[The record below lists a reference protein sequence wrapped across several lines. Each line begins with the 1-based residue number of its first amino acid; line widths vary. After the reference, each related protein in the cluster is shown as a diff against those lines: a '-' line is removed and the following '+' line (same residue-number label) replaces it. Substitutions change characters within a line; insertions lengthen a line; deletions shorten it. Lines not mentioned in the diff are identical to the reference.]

1 MAIIFKDDGGDLL
14 TDIDLTNPYTNAIRN
29 FDGVIKEAR
38 GLANRFTLQGEKNV
52 LAEKEANTAALAADI
67 MAGVEIDPSQI
78 DYTAVNGKEVNALM
92 MEQQKFDQTST
103 YNNAMLAES
112 QAKSGYAHELAMT
125 AQSDLDE
132 RKRIEAEIRKDKAQ
146 NEADKITIKKDT
158 LTLAE
163 KAATKAE
170 IGEKAATIVNE
181 ASSYLASIK
190 DPVFRQEEATRLRTE
205 YTNAGNPVATAV
217 SRTLF
222 RDTDTL
228 IKSQRK
234 KVVDTYD
241 KALTTVVD
249 EDIDENTKI
258 ATMEALKI
266 KPRFSM
272 PFNASMDFEED
283 LDPRNTMKLEDGE
296 VAKDVLS
303 VAKYAANKTS
313 RYPARARTEGGER
326 KTSAEVG
333 LENMIEYMKA
343 QDSSDAEIAEKIV
356 SFTVSNF
363 DKAIALRTGKGK
375 QLLKHKKVEFE
386 RLVKN
391 GTRASAIKQTKAAFQ
406 KAQRDL
412 VYIPTAGFKLSPT
425 TKKP

>member
-1 MAIIFKDDGGDLL
+1 MAIIFKDDSGDLL
-14 TDIDLTNPYTNAIRN
+14 TDIDLANPYTNAIKN
-29 FDGVIKEAR
+29 MDSVIKITK
-38 GLANRFTLQGEKNV
+38 NMTDRFTLQGEKNV
-52 LAEKEANTAALAADI
+52 LAEKDANTTALANDILAGKKIDWSRVDNTAIFGDKISEIAMMKQEFDANDIFRNKTLSAGERRALAAEEAARVAQADRHEVA
-67 MAGVEIDPSQI
+67 MQVA
-78 DYTAVNGKEVNALM
+78 NNKKEG
-92 MEQQKFDQTST
+92 
-103 YNNAMLAES
+103 LA
-112 QAKSGYAHELAMT
+112 
-125 AQSDLDE
+125 
-132 RKRIEAEIRKDKAQ
+132 
-146 NEADKITIKKDT
+146 IKKDT

-356 SFTVSNF
+356 SVTLSNF

-375 QLLKHKKVEFE
+375 QLLKRKKVEFE